1 MKIILLYFLLLVTL
15 SGRTQENTKHG
26 RLIRYED
33 FQSRYI
39 PPRNVDVWLPEGYTP
54 TRKYNVLYMHD
65 GQNVYDLKTSN
76 FGGWKVDSVLTL
88 LMAKEE
94 IAPYIVVAIWN
105 NPGNRVGEYIPQ
117 AIFEHLS
124 DSFKRELKTLKGEV
138 VSDNY
143 LSFLVKELKPF
154 IDKTY
159 STQKDRNST
168 SIMGSSMGGLISL
181 YALTKYPKIFG
192 SAACLSTHWPTL
204 GKEKEFAV
212 TLNYLHKNLSVGNKQ
227 KIYFDHGTQQI
238 DKQYAYYQ
246 EKVDSLMQAKG
257 FSFDQWT
264 SKVFENAAHNETYW
278 ATRLHIPLKFIL
290 KNPAMDSSE

>member
-1 MKIILLYFLLLVTL
+1 MRAAFVCFLLLFVL
-15 SGRTQENTKHG
+15 SVQAQKSTKHG
-26 RLIRYED
+26 KLMRYEN
-33 FQSRYI
+33 FQSHYI
-39 PPRNVDVWLPEGYTP
+39 PARNVDIWLPEDYTP

-76 FGGWKVDSVLTL
+76 FGGWKVDSVLTV
-88 LMAKEE
+88 LMHREE

-105 NPGNRVGEYIPQ
+105 NPKNRVGEYMPQ
-117 AIFEHLS
+117 AIFDHLS
-124 DSFKRELKTLKGEV
+124 VPFKAGLKTLKGEIA
-138 VSDNY
+138 SDNY

-159 STQKDRNST
+159 NTLRDKNST
-168 SIMGSSMGGLISL
+168 SIMGSSMGGLLSL
-181 YALTKYPKIFG
+181 YALMKYPKVFG

-204 GKEKEFAV
+204 GKEKEFSVA
-212 TLNYLHKNLSVGNKQ
+212 LNYLHKKLSPENKQ

-246 EKVDSLMQAKG
+246 EKVDSLMWAKG
-257 FSFDQWT
+257 FTSDQWT

-278 ATRLHIPLKFIL
+278 STRLDIPLKFIL
-290 KNPAMDSSE
+290 KKP